1 MPKLGKKTKI
11 AVGAVAGLGAVAAA
25 PVIAGG
31 IMGVSATGPVAGGLF
46 ASGQAAGY
54 SMAGLQSWMMAGATT
69 GTYAAGAAGGAFAGS
84 RV

>member
-1 MPKLGKKTKI
+1 M
-11 AVGAVAGLGAVAAA
+11 
-25 PVIAGG
+25 
-31 IMGVSATGPVAGGLF
+31 AGGLF